1 MQIRGQVPFFRLVA
15 LTLLATGE
23 LALARLALPR
33 IKPADVLRRNAL
45 GAALLKAGPPADEA
59 AQRSAEVAAVIARLA
74 LRVPWR
80 ADCLVQALAGQR
92 LLLRYH
98 VASEIVIGT
107 TKGTDGAFEAHAWLL
122 HEGTVILGG
131 DVARFDRLLDSRANT
146 PKPR

>member
-1 MQIRGQVPFFRLVA
+1 MRIRGQVHFPRLVA
-15 LTLLATGE
+15 LTLLATWE

-33 IKPADVLRRNAL
+33 IKPADVLRRNAV
-45 GAALLKAGPPADEA
+45 GAAVLKASPPAGEA
-59 AQRSAEVAAVIARLA
+59 AQRSAEVAAVISRLA

-92 LLLRYH
+92 LLLRRH

-107 TKGTDGAFEAHAWLL
+107 TKGGAGAFEAHAWLL
-122 HEGTVILGG
+122 YEDTVILGG
-131 DVARFDRLLDSRANT
+131 DVARFERLLDSSANT